1 MYQPRLRWFINI
13 VLVIGAIAFV
23 GISIIPL
30 ISTSLEQS
38 QPASQATP
46 ATSPTPAA
54 EQQAKLA
61 NEARGYELVLQ
72 QDPENQVALQSLAQA
87 RIQLGDLDG
96 AIAPLKKLTTLA
108 PQQVEYTLVLGQV
121 YATQQNFD
129 AAISAYDQAIKTN
142 KEDFRPVLAKAT
154 LLRQQGK
161 TEQAKPLFDNAIA
174 IAPEQ
179 YKEQIKKLAAQLST
193 PPAFQPEQPA
203 ENK

>member
-1 MYQPRLRWFINI
+1 MYQPRLRWLINT
-13 VLVIGAIAFV
+13 VLIIGAIAFV
-23 GISIIPL
+23 GISIVPL
-30 ISTSLEQS
+30 ISTSLDQN

-46 ATSPTPAA
+46 ANSPTPAA

-87 RIQLGDLDG
+87 KIQLGDLDG
-96 AIAPLKKLTTLA
+96 AIAPLKKLTTVA
-108 PQQVEYTLVLGQV
+108 PQQVEYPLVLGQV

-129 AAISAYDQAIKTN
+129 AAIAAYDQAIKTDQA
-142 KEDFRPVLAKAT
+142 DFRPVLAKAS
-154 LLRQQGK
+154 LLNQQGK

-179 YKEQIKKLAAQLST
+179 DKEKIKKLVAELST
-193 PPAFQPEQPA
+193 PPTPQPEQPA
-203 ENK
+203 PKK